1 MQHRVRSQ
9 LAVSSPSRSSITP
22 SVRNQ
27 STTAAIL
34 RPFQKNRVPPSV
46 HIFYSNG
53 GDDDDKAVQMWS
65 KSAIGAIFNIDY
77 WTSHQM
83 LDDNSAQIIL
93 MAMMIITIM
102 MTMIRSKVAIFSKG
116 DKYKFNKGTL
126 TMASGC
132 GQKDIDPRAF
142 TVLQKAKMKISS
154 WIWII

>member
-1 MQHRVRSQ
+1 MYLLDVSIRYLKYFCV
-9 LAVSSPSRSSITP
+9 LFVLFVLFVYAVSFI
-22 SVRNQ
+22 
-27 STTAAIL
+27 AML
-34 RPFQKNRVPPSV
+34 HLHLWWFY
-46 HIFYSNG
+46 FYSNG

-126 TMASGC
+126 TMASACVNG
-132 GQKDIDPRAF
+132 ILF
-142 TVLQKAKMKISS
+142 
-154 WIWII
+154 

>member
-1 MQHRVRSQ
+1 
-9 LAVSSPSRSSITP
+9 
-22 SVRNQ
+22 
-27 STTAAIL
+27 
-34 RPFQKNRVPPSV
+34 
-46 HIFYSNG
+46 
-53 GDDDDKAVQMWS
+53 
-65 KSAIGAIFNIDY
+65 
-77 WTSHQM
+77 M

-93 MAMMIITIM
+93 MAIMIITIM

-154 WIWII
+154 